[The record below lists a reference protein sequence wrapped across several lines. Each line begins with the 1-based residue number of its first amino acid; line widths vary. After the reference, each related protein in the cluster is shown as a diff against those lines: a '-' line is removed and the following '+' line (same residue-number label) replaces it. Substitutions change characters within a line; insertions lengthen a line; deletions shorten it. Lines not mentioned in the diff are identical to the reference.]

1 MSLTHRARRRNQVM
15 LALNLVLFIT
25 YSIFMI
31 MGNRPFYS
39 WLILFVLGANIFTHT
54 IILRSR

>member
-15 LALNLVLFIT
+15 LALNLVLFIL
-25 YSIFMI
+25 YSIIMI
-31 MGNRPFYS
+31 KGTRPFYG
-39 WLILFVLGANIFTHT
+39 WVILFVLGANVLTHT

>member
-1 MSLTHRARRRNQVM
+1 M

-31 MGNRPFYS
+31 LGNRPFYS
-39 WLILFVLGANIFTHT
+39 WLILLVLGANIVTHSV
-54 IILRSR
+54 ILRTR

>member
-1 MSLTHRARRRNQVM
+1 MSMTHRTRRRNQVM
-15 LALNLVLFIT
+15 LVLNLVLFIT

-39 WLILFVLGANIFTHT
+39 WLILLVLGANIVTHT

>member
-1 MSLTHRARRRNQVM
+1 MSMTHRARRRNQVM

-31 MGNRPFYS
+31 LGSRPFYS
-39 WLILFVLGANIFTHT
+39 WLILLVLGANILTHSV
-54 IILRSR
+54 ILRSR

>member
-1 MSLTHRARRRNQVM
+1 M

-39 WLILFVLGANIFTHT
+39 WLILLVLGANILTHT
-54 IILRSR
+54 VILRAR

>member
-1 MSLTHRARRRNQVM
+1 MSMTHRARRRNQVM

-31 MGNRPFYS
+31 RGNRPFYS
-39 WLILFVLGANIFTHT
+39 WLIVLVLGANILTHT
-54 IILRSR
+54 LILRSR

>member
-1 MSLTHRARRRNQVM
+1 M

-39 WLILFVLGANIFTHT
+39 WFILLILGANIFTHSV
-54 IILRSR
+54 ILRSR